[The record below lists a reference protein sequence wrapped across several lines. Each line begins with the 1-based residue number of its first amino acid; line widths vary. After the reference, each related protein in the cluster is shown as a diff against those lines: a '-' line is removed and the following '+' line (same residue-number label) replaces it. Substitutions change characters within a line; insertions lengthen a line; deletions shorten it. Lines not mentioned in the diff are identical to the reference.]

1 MLFTDFADAWQVY
14 LQAGPRLPAAPAA
27 VTPQRVKGL
36 VDVLDRYQVLAFDA
50 YGVLHCGDQ
59 AFPQAVRA
67 VALARQAGKSV
78 CVLTNDVTREPAA
91 VAAGLRLRG
100 FDFAASEVIS
110 GRTLLPKVLR
120 EAMSPGQV
128 FGVISSVPEDVL
140 TALPDFALR
149 PLAREPEQFDAVD
162 GFLFIDNN
170 HWEDGD
176 DQRLEQ
182 ALLQHPRPLIVCNP
196 DVGCPFL
203 GRMSAEPGY
212 YAHRIAGHGSVE
224 PLFLGKP
231 FPAVYEALCQRFPDV
246 SPAQILMI
254 GDSPHTDVLGSR
266 SAGLDCLLVESGF
279 LSGQDSQRCCQESG
293 LWPDWIAPFV

>member
-14 LQAGPRLPAAPAA
+14 LQAGRRLPAVPPA
-27 VTPQRVKGL
+27 VTPQRVNGL
-36 VDVLDRYQVLAFDA
+36 ADILDRYQVLAFDA
-50 YGVLHCGDQ
+50 YGVLHCGAQ

-67 VALARQAGKSV
+67 VALARQAGKAV

-91 VAAGLRLRG
+91 VAAGLRQRG

-110 GRTLLPKVLR
+110 GRTLLPGVLQQV
-120 EAMSPGQV
+120 MHPGQM

-149 PLAREPEQFDAVD
+149 PLGREPEPFDAVD

-170 HWEDGD
+170 HWEEGD
-176 DQRLEQ
+176 DHRLEQ
-182 ALLQHPRPLIVCNP
+182 ALVQHPRPLIVCNP

-203 GRMSAEPGY
+203 GQMSAEPGY
-212 YAHRIAGHGSVE
+212 YAHRIADRCHVE

-231 FPAVYEALCQRFPDV
+231 FPAVYHALCQRFPDV

-279 LSGQDSQRCCQESG
+279 LSGQDSLHCCQESG
-293 LWPDWIAPFV
+293 LWPHWIAASV